1 MQQKRGGGQH
11 TPSRKKND
19 EEWFITFEL
28 FFENI
33 RTFCINYW
41 KPMDQSG
48 NQKAKQQ
55 QAQVNQGQF
64 NSGKQLEIERPEN
77 GKLKNVMSW

>member
-1 MQQKRGGGQH
+1 M
-11 TPSRKKND
+11 
-19 EEWFITFEL
+19 
-28 FFENI
+28 
-33 RTFCINYW
+33 INQE

-55 QAQVNQGQF
+55 PPQVNQGQF

-77 GKLKNVMSW
+77 GELSLQ